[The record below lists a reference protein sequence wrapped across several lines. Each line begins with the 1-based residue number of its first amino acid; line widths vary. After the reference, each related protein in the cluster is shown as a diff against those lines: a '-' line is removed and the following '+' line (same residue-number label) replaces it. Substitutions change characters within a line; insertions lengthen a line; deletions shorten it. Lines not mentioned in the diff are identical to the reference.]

1 MPAEDT
7 PEKGTVD
14 VVMGKVNEEL
24 VAAADDPGLDPSG
37 DNSVRTMFLTN
48 DPRKE
53 IAAGVRDGPEEV
65 VVVDR
70 LLPLANDAG
79 VEVVEVAVIEV
90 LPDPEAIAIRTIID
104 QV

>member
-14 VVMGKVNEEL
+14 VVMGKVNEVL
-24 VAAADDPGLDPSG
+24 VAAADDPGLDPSW

-48 DPRKE
+48 DPKKE
-53 IAAGVRDGPEEV
+53 IAAGVRDGPVEV
-65 VVVDR
+65 VVVDQP
-70 LLPLANDAG
+70 LPLASEAG

-90 LPDPEAIAIRTIID
+90 LPDPDATAIQTIID
-104 QV
+104 QA